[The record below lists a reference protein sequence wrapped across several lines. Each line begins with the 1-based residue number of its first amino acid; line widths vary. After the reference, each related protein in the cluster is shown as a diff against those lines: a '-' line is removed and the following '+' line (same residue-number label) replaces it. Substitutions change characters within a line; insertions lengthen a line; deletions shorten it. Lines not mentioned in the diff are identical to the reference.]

1 MAIPIKTNTP
11 PKIQKKESRVI
22 KSGSEDYEIIR
33 KLACDLLIANQ
44 NQTTAYDMFRRATQG
59 DAYTAIDSQR
69 SGASIFF
76 NKVENIQYMEFRKVE
91 IYKHGF
97 DEFCKLKGIEHTE
110 FNEVENKVH
119 ERLIDKTPSEIRVE
133 TLIDLQRIIDS
144 VATDDITLLAA
155 IKQRTE
161 LSDAK
166 YKDKGAELS
175 ATEKSIIFYLPA
187 PLCSK
192 CPNKSEIENQFK
204 QTPEVDA
211 EIAEYIGLNDEEDD
225 EAGN

>member
-33 KLACDLLIANQ
+33 KQICDLFIATQ
-44 NQTTAYDMFRRATQG
+44 NMTTAYDMFRRATQG
-59 DAYTAIDSQR
+59 DDYTRIDSNR
-69 SGASIFF
+69 SGASIWF
-76 NKVENIQYMEFRKVE
+76 NKPENQQYIEFREVE
-91 IYKHGF
+91 IAKAGF
-97 DEFCKLKGIEHTE
+97 DRFCKLKGIEHSE
-110 FNEVENKVH
+110 FNEIKNKVY
-119 ERLIDKTPSEIRVE
+119 EGIAKQTPAEIREKNYIELEQLKETTDDPQILARIIKQQSELMAARLIDKG
-133 TLIDLQRIIDS
+133 Q
-144 VATDDITLLAA
+144 
-155 IKQRTE
+155 
-161 LSDAK
+161 
-166 YKDKGAELS
+166 ELS

-225 EAGN
+225 EEGN